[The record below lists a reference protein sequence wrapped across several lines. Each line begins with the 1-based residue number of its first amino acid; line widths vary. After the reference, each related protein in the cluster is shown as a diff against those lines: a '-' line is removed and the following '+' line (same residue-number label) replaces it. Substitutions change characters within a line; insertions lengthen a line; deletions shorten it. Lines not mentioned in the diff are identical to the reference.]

1 MSQPLYDPNSPWV
14 RSPKGAIYVRDPS
27 ASYWKGPRQDRVFV
41 PSLDWPAGMQFPP
54 DFDAEPTADEGAHSA
69 PPAMVPAPP
78 PPQLTPVA
86 PAPTHSAVHC
96 GKCATAPASEPAGPS
111 PALLWHGAARTHVIA
126 VPQHVG
132 CTPMAPYTTAGSMAS
147 TVGSVANTAATV
159 ATNTAGTTATT
170 TIESNLD
177 TATHPVAISIHVT
190 APTMTEHLRRV
201 GPNLLPRLQRP
212 QPLQGQSNRRPPPLP
227 THTPM
232 LTMHLSTNSDY
243 RDYEGT
249 DDSETEARKT
259 QNARASEKIRLGNAL
274 RKANQSEPSPVA
286 PPFPEASVLGVW
298 TSLDYSKAL
307 TVRRLICWMS
317 ARCPRARA
325 VFEHLRRYYNG
336 AQTAYRS
343 EGTRLLLRRQGEADS
358 AWLCT
363 STGDP
368 TPRSHRPNADG
379 TIRLSRNARRRL
391 ARTRTPRASL
401 FEQFEADVAQ
411 NFEHPETSEAPSDN
425 PVAPIAPNLPV
436 ALPSRSYLGTAT
448 APDGY
453 VATPSG
459 HMRPTH
465 HAPNTPLATV
475 LADLMAEPPLSWD
488 DGIHLADGRWADSDS
503 PVGSRPAVDD
513 VLATRF
519 LHHIAPRDDAL
530 LRVCFWEFAITG
542 LSVFG
547 FFERFVRRGE
557 RRATVHP
564 LEHYP
569 FATMSMN
576 TVLAWIYFHGVHPDT
591 ADMVRLQSFAISAC
605 NSREGSND
613 PASLTFVVG
622 TFPRAPD
629 DVLRL
634 PDSPGVAP
642 STEEGKISSPPPHTP
657 LEDVEM
663 PDGTASTDAA
673 ASESTG
679 DGFIIVDPAAE
690 AANPDDDAL
699 SY

>member
-69 PPAMVPAPP
+69 PPAMVPVPP

-86 PAPTHSAVHC
+86 PAPPPIPQSTAASVQQPLPLNPQAPPPPYSGTGLLGHTLSRYRERAARSLADRLQPARGPHSYGPIHYRGERGEYRGDCRDEYRGDRRDDYYREQPRHRDSPRRDWHSRDRPNHDRAPPPRRPEP
-96 GKCATAPASEPAGPS
+96 ATAPPTSAAVTGPIQS
-111 PALLWHGAARTHVIA
+111 S
-126 VPQHVG
+126 
-132 CTPMAPYTTAGSMAS
+132 AP
-147 TVGSVANTAATV
+147 
-159 ATNTAGTTATT
+159 
-170 TIESNLD
+170 
-177 TATHPVAISIHVT
+177 
-190 APTMTEHLRRV
+190 APTHSY
-201 GPNLLPRLQRP
+201 PNVDNAPLDEFGLPVFP
-212 QPLQGQSNRRPPPLP
+212 EPVCAEDVS
-227 THTPM
+227 
-232 LTMHLSTNSDY
+232 
-243 RDYEGT
+243 DYEGT

-274 RKANQSEPSPVA
+274 RKANQSEPSPAA
-286 PPFPEASVLGVW
+286 PPFPEASVSGVW
-298 TSLDYSKAL
+298 TGLDYSKAL
-307 TVRRLICWMS
+307 T
-317 ARCPRARA
+317 
-325 VFEHLRRYYNG
+325 
-336 AQTAYRS
+336 TAYRS

-358 AWLCT
+358 AWLRA

-368 TPRSHRPNADG
+368 TPRSRRPNADG

-391 ARTRTPRASL
+391 ARTRTPWASL

-411 NFEHPETSEAPSDN
+411 NFEHPETSEALSDN

-436 ALPSRSYLGTAT
+436 ALPSQSYLGTAT

-475 LADLMAEPPLSWD
+475 LADLVAEPPLSWD
-488 DGIHLADGRWADSDS
+488 DGIRLADGRWVDSDS
-503 PVGSRPAVDD
+503 PVGSCPAVDD
-513 VLATRF
+513 VLAARF

-530 LRVCFWEFAITG
+530 LRVRFWEFAITG

-547 FFERFVRRGE
+547 FFERFIRRGE
-557 RRATVHP
+557 WRATVHP

-591 ADMVRLQSFAISAC
+591 ADMARLRSFAISAR
-605 NSREGSND
+605 NSCEGSND
-613 PASLTFVVG
+613 PASLTFAVG
-622 TFPRAPD
+622 MFPRAPD

-642 STEEGKISSPPPHTP
+642 STEEGEISSPPPHTP
-657 LEDVEM
+657 SEDVEM

-679 DGFIIVDPAAE
+679 DGFIVVDPAAE